1 MKIFNLNALESGTAT
16 VLVIHTFIP
25 TLAELARHNYK
36 SKLAEA
42 GLETNQ
48 VAYLSLFDQKP
59 SKIGVV
65 ELRGKM
71 LELEELLKVSNINVL
86 VDCTSSYDEKLKKYS
101 SGLIF
106 NKIFGKDVSLWNSRG
121 VFVHKGGAG
130 SFKWI
135 CSWRDNSIGRES
147 SCKNIIDSEF
157 VVQRLEDIEIRE
169 VTTLEGLKDLNNFLK
184 DTTEV
189 LFDIETNSLRYDS
202 KDSKILCLQFGK
214 RSEPYISYV
223 VWYEKTGVDVTDEY
237 KKYVRQLVEKI
248 AYSKDLVAH
257 NGSSFDIP
265 WISYLFNLDP
275 MKIKITDTLVLTYIA
290 RNSTRKQ
297 PMDLKT
303 LVYEIMS
310 DYDIELDTFKNDY
323 CAEHKIKK
331 EEFTY
336 DYIPKGIL
344 LKYSAWD
351 ITALA
356 YLLPQLEDE
365 CRNHIGGDL
374 YEKVWLNFYKE
385 YCSAIAKM
393 SINGVPFDLKKAKEW
408 KLKKEAE
415 LLELTDKLYSDP
427 KILETEARLNE
438 ANYKKALEAY
448 QKKCT
453 DAEAKGKTFSGKKP
467 NLEDGKYGSYSF
479 DIKFNPAS
487 ADHKRMLFFSVLG
500 LKSTKDTA
508 TGATSVDSETALKLY
523 KENPDIEVL
532 GLFDGI
538 AKYQKELTS
547 FYEPYIELAENS
559 KDGRVRGS
567 YRINGTLS
575 GRLSQTS
582 PNLLQ
587 IPSKSDFKYLISTS
601 EDSDYYIVGSDVT
614 NLEGNIATMLSGDK
628 ALYEIKEYANGDA
641 HSYLGISLRNK
652 GIKKFMECK
661 EDYLDNTNA
670 EHIKLFKEKY
680 PKLRHIAKTANFS
693 CIFGIGGAGL
703 ASDLGITY
711 DDGVQIVDGFW
722 NTHSGLKEYF
732 DSKANFAIENGYTY
746 VEDLGLCLLTPDA
759 DADDKGLAGASAR
772 TSNNFNIQAYSFI
785 THKANIWLNKK
796 FAEEGLRA
804 KVIVEIHDACYCEA
818 HKDDLARVCVLTE
831 MAMCMPFKDKQ
842 PYLLESPSEL
852 SKNMKGGFEVRGNS
866 VEEKMQKVEDWLKE
880 N

>member
-1 MKIFNLNALESGTAT
+1 MKIFNLTALEKGTAT
-16 VLVIHTFIP
+16 VLVIHTFIG
-25 TLAELARHNYK
+25 TLSDLAKHNYK

-71 LELEELLKVSNINVL
+71 LELEELLKVSNINVI

-106 NKIFGKDVSLWNSRG
+106 SKIFGKDVSLWNSRG

-130 SFKWI
+130 SFKWL
-135 CSWRDNSIGRES
+135 CGFRSVSVGREAG
-147 SCKNIIDSEF
+147 KKQVVDSEF

-184 DTTEV
+184 DTSEV

-223 VWYEKTGVDVTDEY
+223 VWYEKTGVEVTEEY

-257 NGSSFDIP
+257 NGSSFDIC

-297 PMDLKT
+297 PMNLKNLT
-303 LVYEIMS
+303 FNIMS

-336 DYIPKGIL
+336 DYIPKDIL

-393 SINGVPFDLKKAKEW
+393 SINGLPFNLELAVEW

-415 LLELTDKLYSDP
+415 LEELNKKLYTDP
-427 KILETEARLNE
+427 MILKTEQLLNE
-438 ANYKKALEAY
+438 ANFKKALATY
-448 QKKCT
+448 QKKVEE
-453 DAEAKGKTFSGKKP
+453 AEAKGKTFSGKKP
-467 NLEDGKYGSYSF
+467 CLDDGKYGAISF
-479 DIKFNPAS
+479 DIKFNPSS
-487 ADHKRMLFFSVLG
+487 AEHKRQLFFNVLG
-500 LKSTKDTA
+500 LKALKDTA
-508 TGATSVDSETALKLY
+508 TGATSVDSETATKLA
-523 KENPDIEVL
+523 KANPEVEVL
-532 GLFDGI
+532 GLFEGI

-547 FYEPYIELAENS
+547 FYEPYIEMAKNS
-559 KDGRVRGS
+559 KDGRIRGS
-567 YRINGTLS
+567 YRINGTIS
-575 GRLSQTS
+575 TRLSQTS
-582 PNLLQ
+582 PNVLQ
-587 IPSKSDFKYLISTS
+587 IPSKSDFKYLISHPKG
-601 EDSDYYIVGSDVT
+601 SDYYIVGCDVSS
-614 NLEGNIATMLSGDK
+614 LESNIATMLSGDQ
-628 ALYEIKEYANGDA
+628 AMYQIRDYAKSDA
-641 HSYLGISLRNK
+641 HSYLCINLKNMGVQLFQSIT
-652 GIKKFMECK
+652 
-661 EDYLDNTNA
+661 EDNLDSTNI
-670 EHIKLFKEKY
+670 EHIELIKSKY
-680 PKLRHIAKTANFS
+680 PKLRGIAKTINFS
-693 CIFGIGGAGL
+693 AIFGIGASAL
-703 ASDLGITY
+703 ASDLGLTY
-711 DDGVQIVDGFW
+711 KQGEELLEGFW
-722 NTHSGLKEYF
+722 NTHYGLRDYF
-732 DSKANFAIENGYTY
+732 ERQAKHARENGF
-746 VEDLGLCLLTPDA
+746 VRIEDLGFCLLTPDA
-759 DADDKGLAGASAR
+759 DSDDLGKASASAR
-772 TSNNFNIQAYSFI
+772 SSNNFTIQGYAYI
-785 THKANIWLNKK
+785 THIANMWVNKK
-796 FAEEGLRA
+796 IAEEGLDI
-804 KVIVEIHDACYCEA
+804 KVMTSVHDCLYLEA
-818 HKDDLARVCVLTE
+818 HKKDLARAAVLAE
-831 MAMCMPFKDKQ
+831 QAMTLPFRKNQ
-842 PYLLESPSEL
+842 EFLLDSPPEVGIS
-852 SKNMKGGFEVRGNS
+852 MKGGYEIKGDS
-866 VEEKMQKVEDWLKE
+866 IEEKMQKVEDWLKE